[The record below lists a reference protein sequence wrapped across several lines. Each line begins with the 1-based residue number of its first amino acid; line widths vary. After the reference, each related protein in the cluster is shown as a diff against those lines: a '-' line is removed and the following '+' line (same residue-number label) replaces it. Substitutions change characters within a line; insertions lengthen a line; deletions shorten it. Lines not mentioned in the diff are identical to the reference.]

1 MQLKSRIIDIILNLG
16 IGMKSLTLLILLF
29 LISFNV
35 FSKTKTKSS
44 IIGAVFLTT
53 PLEPLDGNYGVRGGG
68 LSFKLDQYGNDEYYT
83 FNSKVYLQLTDNFN
97 CEQCT
102 SGNGQLHLNIWDFEF
117 YDFQD
122 DNNHGMNLGMDINL
136 LDIHSNSGSY
146 ATVELLDTSI
156 RSGYLIKLNGDK
168 IILNSSLGA
177 GGKAL
182 FVTMNK
188 DNEKLAEVIRTAR
201 KSLTDFPGPLAFA
214 IDAKITLS
222 YQDLLFLMAKYEID
236 IDNLKYIRRHVGEV
250 SASATPLRSISN
262 NDTIKSLFIG
272 VDYRDETINI
282 GDESLR
288 SSYTGA
294 SLGVSF

>member
-1 MQLKSRIIDIILNLG
+1 
-16 IGMKSLTLLILLF
+16 MKYLSLLLLL

-35 FSKTKTKSS
+35 FGKSKTKSS
-44 IIGAVFLTT
+44 IIGAVFLTS
-53 PLEPLDGNYGVRGGG
+53 PLEPLDGDYGVLGGG
-68 LSFKLDQYGNDEYYT
+68 VSFNVDQYNKDEYYT
-83 FNSKVYLQLTDNFN
+83 FNSKVQLFVTDSFN
-97 CEQCT
+97 CEECT
-102 SGNGQLHLNIWDFEF
+102 RGKGQLHLKIWDFDF
-117 YDFQD
+117 YEFQD
-122 DNNHGMNLGMDINL
+122 DNDSGMNSGMDINL
-136 LDIHSNSGSY
+136 LDINSNSGSY
-146 ATVELLDTSI
+146 ATVELLDTSF

-188 DNEKLAEVIRTAR
+188 DNEKLAEVIRTSR

-236 IDNLKYIRRHVGEV
+236 IDNLKYIRRQVGEI
-250 SASATPLRSISN
+250 SASATPLRSISD

-272 VDYRDETINI
+272 IDYRDETINI

-288 SSYTGA
+288 SSYSGA